1 MKIDSGAAAR
11 QAYAAYQSKGVVKRD
26 GGAAAASD
34 DGAAPVGKADHA
46 SISPDAR
53 LKARALDAAHAAPPA
68 RAERVA
74 DLRAQVQAGTFKV
87 DDDSL
92 ARSLARHIDVR
103 A

>member
-1 MKIDSGAAAR
+1 VKIDSGAAR
-11 QAYAAYQSKGVVKRD
+11 QAYAAYQSTGVVKR
-26 GGAAAASD
+26 GGGETAAAD
-34 DGAAPVGKADHA
+34 DGAASVGKADHA
-46 SISPDAR
+46 SISSDAR

-68 RAERVA
+68 RAELVA
-74 DLRAQVQAGTFKV
+74 GLRAQVRAGTFKV